1 MALACLESAAGVSS
15 TPSYVRAGSRPTRAA
30 RNRLILEHLG
40 LVRMLA
46 ARLAHRLPPHVE
58 SSDLAGVGVLGL
70 IEAAERYRASAGV
83 PFHLFARRRIQGA
96 MLDALRDLDWAPRSL
111 RRLRRER
118 EAAIVRLR
126 HALGRE
132 PYDREV
138 AGALRLS
145 ERAYACLADRLRV
158 LDTVVVSQLESA
170 TADDRPLLEVL
181 IDPSEDPAAMLE
193 RAEHREHLTRA
204 LAELPPRER
213 RILAL
218 YYRDELTMAQI
229 GAAIG
234 VSESRVS
241 QLRSL
246 AVSRLRASLTS
257 SGVEAA

>member
-1 MALACLESAAGVSS
+1 
-15 TPSYVRAGSRPTRAA
+15 
-30 RNRLILEHLG
+30 
-40 LVRMLA
+40 
-46 ARLAHRLPPHVE
+46 
-58 SSDLAGVGVLGL
+58 VLGL
-70 IEAAERYRASAGV
+70 IEAAERYRPSAGV
-83 PFHLFARRRIQGA
+83 PFHVFARRRIQGA

-118 EAAIVRLR
+118 DAAIVRLR

-132 PYDREV
+132 PSDREV
-138 AGALRLS
+138 ADALQLS
-145 ERAYACLADRLRV
+145 ESAYACLADRLRV
-158 LDTVVVSQLESA
+158 LETVVVSQLESA

-181 IDPSEDPAAMLE
+181 IDPSEDPAATLE
-193 RAEHREHLTRA
+193 RAEHREHLARA
-204 LAELPPRER
+204 IAELSPRER

-241 QLRSL
+241 QLRAL

>member
-1 MALACLESAAGVSS
+1 
-15 TPSYVRAGSRPTRAA
+15 
-30 RNRLILEHLG
+30 
-40 LVRMLA
+40 
-46 ARLAHRLPPHVE
+46 
-58 SSDLAGVGVLGL
+58 
-70 IEAAERYRASAGV
+70 
-83 PFHLFARRRIQGA
+83 

-138 AGALRLS
+138 AGALQLS
-145 ERAYACLADRLRV
+145 DRAYACLADRLRV

-181 IDPSEDPAAMLE
+181 TDPSDDPAATLQ

-246 AVSRLRASLTS
+246 AVSRLRASLSS